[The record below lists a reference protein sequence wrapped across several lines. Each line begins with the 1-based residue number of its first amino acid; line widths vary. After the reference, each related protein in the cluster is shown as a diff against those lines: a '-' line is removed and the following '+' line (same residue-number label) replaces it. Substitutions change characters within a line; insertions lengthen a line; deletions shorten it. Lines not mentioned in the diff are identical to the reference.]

1 MPFWTVIYSH
11 AYLPLLALLTVA
23 CAFLGDATVRRA
35 SVATLLAMGAL
46 WLVPRD
52 YHGLLWPA
60 IVTDSIL
67 VSVLLRL
74 SIREPRWWLLAMTA
88 LQFINLLGHL
98 AKALYPEMSTLTYM
112 IMQGSGAYP
121 QLICLSIGL
130 LLAIQTHRS
139 TTARSVTDWRG
150 AIMRGTGDT
159 S

>member
-23 CAFLGDATVRRA
+23 CAFWGDAAVRRA
-35 SVATLLAMGAL
+35 SVATLLAMGGL

-60 IVTDSIL
+60 IVADGIL
-67 VSVLLRL
+67 VAVLLRL
-74 SIREPRWWLLAMTA
+74 SMREPRWWLLAMTA
-88 LQFINLLGHL
+88 LQLVNLLGHL
-98 AKALYPEMSTLTYM
+98 AKALYPKMSTLTYM

-130 LLAIQTHRS
+130 LLAIRTRRS
-139 TTARSVTDWRG
+139 ATARSVTDWRG
-150 AIMRGTGDT
+150 AIMMGTGDK